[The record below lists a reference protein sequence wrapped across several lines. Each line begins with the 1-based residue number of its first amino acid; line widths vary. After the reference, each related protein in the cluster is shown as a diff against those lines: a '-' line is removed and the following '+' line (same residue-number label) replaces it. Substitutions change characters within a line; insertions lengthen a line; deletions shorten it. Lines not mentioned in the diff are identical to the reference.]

1 MNIVLFKDYTTEE
14 ALTALELDATNYEGL
29 YVDMDDAEQR
39 KYVKDKASA
48 IKGMLKALEA
58 ARIKKAKD
66 YKFEVEREAGE
77 IRTRL
82 ENANKNFTL
91 LIDDY
96 TKKRAEILAEEKRI
110 ADLKTAQAE
119 KEIDHDD
126 AIICD
131 KLWEFERTDR
141 ERAAADAIIE
151 RQRLDSEIAEKA
163 AADAIAN
170 KEASDKAKAA
180 ANLADK
186 NHCAKINNEI
196 LAVLLTLG
204 LNEAQGKML
213 IGKVVNGLCGNMII
227 NY

>member
-1 MNIVLFKDYTTEE
+1 MNIILFKDYTTEE
-14 ALTALELDATNYEGL
+14 ALAALELDATKYEGL

-66 YKFEVEREAGE
+66 YKLEVEREASE

-96 TKKRAEILAEEKRI
+96 TKKRAEILAEQKRI

-119 KEIDHDD
+119 KEIDHGD
-126 AIICD
+126 AIMCD
-131 KLWEFERTDR
+131 KLWEFERADR

-180 ANLADK
+180 ANLADEEY
-186 NHCAKINNEI
+186 CRKINREI
-196 LAVLLTLG
+196 LTKLLATG
-204 LNEAQGKML
+204 ITEKQGKAIITL
-213 IGKVVNGLCGNMII
+213 AVNGLCGNMRI